1 MKKTDKLTNIIKELK
16 SVLVAYSGG
25 VDSTYL
31 LKTAIDTIG
40 TKNVL
45 AVIASSETY
54 PEHEKKE
61 ALELCNNLGAKCMVI
76 ETEELNDPKF
86 KSNPNERCYYCK
98 TELFSKLIEIA
109 KEKNIPYVVD
119 GSNADDQHDFR
130 PGTKAKEELGIRSP
144 LQEAKLTKSEIRAL
158 SKELGLSTWDKP
170 SYACLASRIPYGT
183 EIKSELLVKIGE
195 AENYL
200 RELGFG
206 QLRVR
211 HHGNLARIEIERQ
224 ELPGIMKDNL
234 MDKIN
239 KRFGELGY
247 IYVTLDLKGYRTGS
261 MNEVLAK

>member
-1 MKKTDKLTNIIKELK
+1 MKKTDKLSNILKEMK
-16 SVLVAYSGG
+16 SILVAYSGG

-54 PEHEKKE
+54 PEHEKRE

-76 ETEELNDPKF
+76 ETEELKDQKF
-86 KSNPNERCYYCK
+86 KSNLNERCYYCK
-98 TELFSKLIEIA
+98 TELFSKLKKIA
-109 KEKNIPYVVD
+109 KEYNIDYVID
-119 GSNADDQHDFR
+119 GSNTDDQQDFR
-130 PGTKAKEELGIRSP
+130 PGAKAKEELGVRSP
-144 LQEAKLTKSEIRAL
+144 LQEAMLTKSEIRSL
-158 SKELGLSTWDKP
+158 SKELGLSTWNKP

-183 EIKSELLVKIGE
+183 EIEQGLLTKIGE

-200 RELGFG
+200 RELGFR

-211 HHGNLARIEIERQ
+211 HHGNLARIEIDQ
-224 ELPGIMKDNL
+224 DELPKIMKNNL

-239 KRFGELGY
+239 KRFAGLGY
-247 IYVTLDLKGYRTGS
+247 IYVTLDLKGYRAGS
-261 MNEVLAK
+261 LNEVFEK

>member
-1 MKKTDKLTNIIKELK
+1 MTKQDNLKKILNNIKR
-16 SVLVAYSGG
+16 VLVAYSGG

-31 LKTAIDTIG
+31 FKMAVDTLG
-40 TKNVL
+40 AENVL
-45 AVIASSETY
+45 AVVAQSETY

-61 ALELCNNLGAKCMVI
+61 ALELCKKIGAKCLLI
-76 ETEELNDPKF
+76 ETEELKDPRF
-86 KSNPNERCYYCK
+86 KSNPKERCYYCK
-98 TELFSKLIEIA
+98 TELFSKLKQIA
-109 KEKNIPYVVD
+109 KENNIPYVID
-119 GSNADDQHDFR
+119 GSNIDDKQDFR

-144 LQEAKLTKSEIRAL
+144 LQEAELTKNEIRAL
-158 SKELGLSTWDKP
+158 SKELGLKTWDKP

-183 EIKSELLVKIGE
+183 EIEPKLLIKIGE

-200 RELGFG
+200 RGLGFK

-211 HHGNLARIEIERQ
+211 HHGNLARIEIEQ
-224 ELPGIMKDNL
+224 DELPGIMKGNL

-261 MNEVLAK
+261 LNEVLG